1 MNSIV
6 VYASRY
12 GNTHRIAEAIA
23 TELRSRGPAQL
34 LAADE
39 APSAFPAGTEL
50 VVIGCPTEGH
60 RMIEP
65 IIRYFDR
72 LGPDAFQGVAGAAFD
87 TRLSWPTWL
96 SGSAAAGITKKLH
109 GAGARVVLPEASFIV
124 VGGTPSLAPGEL
136 ERAVAWA
143 ASLAGRLET
152 KPAVGAGA
160 LSSS

>member
-1 MNSIV
+1 MNSMVI
-6 VYASRY
+6 YASRY
-12 GNTHRIAEAIA
+12 GNTHKIAETIA
-23 TELRSRGPAQL
+23 AELGTRGPAHL

-39 APSAFPAGTEL
+39 APNAFPTGTDL

-60 RMIEP
+60 RMIDP

-87 TRLSWPTWL
+87 TRLSWPAWL
-96 SGSAAAGITKKLH
+96 SGSAAAGITKKLRS
-109 GAGARVVLPEASFIV
+109 AGARIVLPEASFIV

-143 ASLAGRLET
+143 ASLAGRMET
-152 KPAVGAGA
+152 KTAVGAGA
-160 LSSS
+160 ISSS

>member
-6 VYASRY
+6 IYASRY
-12 GNTHRIAEAIA
+12 GNTHKIAEAIA
-23 TELRSRGPAQL
+23 TELRSRGPAQV

-39 APSAFPAGTEL
+39 APSAFPPGTDL

-72 LGPDAFQGVAGAAFD
+72 LGPNAFEGVAGAAFD

-96 SGSAAAGITKKLH
+96 SGSAAAGITKRLR
-109 GAGARVVLPEASFIV
+109 GAGARVILHEASFIV
-124 VGGTPSLAPGEL
+124 VGGTPVLASGEL
-136 ERAVAWA
+136 ERAMVWA
-143 ASLAGRLET
+143 ASLAGRLEM
-152 KPAVGAGA
+152 KPAVGSGA
-160 LSSS
+160 LSPS